1 MEKHYRTISKPSIIS
16 VIVFAIVFEIIFV
29 GGYVAV
35 GHTCPSWKLCAL
47 TFFCFL
53 AFLALVCSNVF
64 CVLFLYIKDIFLYIK
79 EILVLLGLK
88 IALGFLHLYKLILRN
103 LGYVLLFICLF
114 AILGLIFLI
123 NTEPSMSLLVIFSS
137 FLISLTA
144 TFVGIF
150 LIYGIAHPRLY
161 IKDNFEV
168 GRDDVLRIHVVNKS
182 LFKAYNLK
190 ANLDFCRNDEKGNVY
205 IQTIELNRDTVGF
218 INNRFGD
225 NPRAIVFKSRGSFS
239 WTGAKARYDRIRFRI
254 VATHQ
259 ISNVIR
265 EVEKECK
272 KENIIYLKH

>member
-16 VIVFAIVFEIIFV
+16 VIVFAIAFELIFV

-35 GHTCPSWKLCAL
+35 GHTCPSWKLCVL
-47 TFFCFL
+47 TFGCFL
-53 AFLALVCSNVF
+53 VFLSLVCSNILS
-64 CVLFLYIKDIFLYIK
+64 VLFLYIKDLF
-79 EILVLLGLK
+79 VLIGFN
-88 IALGFLHLYKLILRN
+88 IALYFIKLYKLVLQN
-103 LGYVLLFICLF
+103 LGYILLLFCLS
-114 AILGLIFLI
+114 IVLGLIILI
-123 NTEPSMSLLVIFSS
+123 NKGDSMSALEIFSS

-225 NPRAIVFKSRGSFS
+225 DPRAIAFKSRGSFS